1 MSSGR
6 GESRILVASLGL
18 LELLGKP
25 RDSERAWIENISNHG
40 ARLISRRPWRSG
52 ERLLISSRC
61 PPFQATS
68 ASVIYCQSLP
78 GGLYAIGCESAGG
91 GLLQLL
97 DPRAASKAKGSVLS
111 DKGVSHMKPSAS
123 APSKS

>member
-6 GESRILVASLGL
+6 RESRIMVASLGL

-25 RDSERAWIENISNHG
+25 RDSERAWIENISDHG
-40 ARLISRRPWRSG
+40 ARLVAPRSWRTS

-61 PPFQATS
+61 PPFRSIA
-68 ASVIYCQSLP
+68 ASVVYCQTLP
-78 GGLYAIGCESAGG
+78 GGLFAIGCECTIG

-97 DPRAASKAKGSVLS
+97 GLKAVLS
-111 DKGVSHMKPSAS
+111 ARGTVHSENANGLLNRSGPVHAKF
-123 APSKS
+123 